1 MLRNM
6 DLEGEREQE
15 IFNTREERKV
25 EDYCSQPPG
34 RKEKVIVKSTDVSSA
49 YFGVN
54 LLFFF

>member
-25 EDYCSQPPG
+25 ED
-34 RKEKVIVKSTDVSSA
+34 
-49 YFGVN
+49 
-54 LLFFF
+54 